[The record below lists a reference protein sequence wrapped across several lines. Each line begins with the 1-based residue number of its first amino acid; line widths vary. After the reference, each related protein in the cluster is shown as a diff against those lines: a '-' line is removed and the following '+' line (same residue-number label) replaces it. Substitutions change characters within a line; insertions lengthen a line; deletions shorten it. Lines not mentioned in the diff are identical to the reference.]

1 MPNKKFSALLLM
13 VAGVFLVATLL
24 FLWPSGNASAQCGS
38 QASSCKNCHEVQG
51 QDPVN
56 SDGTG
61 WHQSHAFGDF
71 CAICHAGN
79 AQSMNVDEAHTGMV
93 SPLYDIN
100 ASCLSCHPTDVEALA
115 QVYSV
120 ALGVE
125 IGSGGPAAG
134 SSGGSAPTGGSTAS
148 TGGTT
153 GAAIAPAA
161 SAPIAASGSMVV
173 DTSAV
178 QEVVD
183 YNQQYN
189 ETVLGQ
195 RTINWGNLIL
205 GVLTGLMVIGGG
217 AFVYTNERRLRGLPA
232 FPKAAAAP
240 AATEPV
246 NPADYPQDVL
256 AFLPQIARLNPFGRH
271 ALQRLLEDPDQAAEL
286 LVGLSRLDPELVA
299 KLRGLNRESRAL
311 LLALSA
317 E

>member
-1 MPNKKFSALLLM
+1 MPNKKFSAFLLLGIG
-13 VAGVFLVATLL
+13 AFLVASMF
-24 FLWPSGNASAQCGS
+24 FLWPATDASAQCGS

-79 AQSMNVDEAHTGMV
+79 AQSMVAEEAHTGMV

-115 QVYSV
+115 QVY
-120 ALGVE
+120 ATTLGVE
-125 IGSGGPAAG
+125 IGSGGPVAG
-134 SSGGSAPTGGSTAS
+134 STAGGAGAPAGGSTAA
-148 TGGTT
+148 GGSF
-153 GAAIAPAA
+153 APAA
-161 SAPIAASGSMVV
+161 SAPAAASGSVVV
-173 DTSAV
+173 DTANTPGL
-178 QEVVD
+178 VD

-195 RTINWGNLIL
+195 RTINWGNIIL
-205 GVLTGLMVIGGG
+205 AVSSVLMLAGGSV
-217 AFVYTNERRLRGLPA
+217 FIYTNERKLRGLPA
-232 FPKAAAAP
+232 LPKAAAP
-240 AATEPV
+240 AAIAEPV

-256 AFLPQIARLNPFGRH
+256 AFLPQIARLNPIGRH
-271 ALQRLLEDPDQAAEL
+271 ALQRLLEDPDQAADL
-286 LVGLSRLDPELVA
+286 LVNLSRLDPELVQ